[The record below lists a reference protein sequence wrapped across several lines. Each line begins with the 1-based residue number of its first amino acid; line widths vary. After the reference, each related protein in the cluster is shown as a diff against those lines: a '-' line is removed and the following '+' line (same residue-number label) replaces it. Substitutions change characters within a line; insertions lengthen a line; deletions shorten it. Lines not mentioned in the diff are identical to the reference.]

1 MDGEHRASGT
11 VKLIAETRLPDRPA
25 APVAPSRGSQSS
37 GVHKHRV
44 IFIDL
49 ARALAV
55 VFMLYGHAVDALLAP
70 QYRTGVWFDVWT
82 FQRGL
87 TSSLFLLLS
96 GFAFSV
102 ATVRHWSSHTRIT
115 RQVLARG
122 RRFAGFVLLGYA
134 LHFPVPKL
142 AELLTVTDDRWRAFI
157 AIDVLQLIGATFLAI
172 QLLVLLTRTRRGLTT
187 TVLILACAIV
197 LATPTLWLTEWPH
210 RLPVWL
216 SNYLEPSN
224 GSQFPLFP
232 WSGYILLG
240 VGLGQLYGRWGAAN
254 LPAFA
259 NAVLLGGGTSM
270 IVAGLLL
277 RPLASGLFGG
287 GQWTFIPPE
296 VLVRAGTCLVILGAI
311 AHGSRVI
318 DTLPRVFG
326 AVAQETLLIY
336 FVHLCIVY
344 GSIWSPGLYQLYGTT
359 LAPLQVVAV
368 IVALIAVMTAL
379 AWQWNW
385 LKHTSPS
392 AARLISITALIL
404 LVIPLL

>member
-1 MDGEHRASGT
+1 VPG
-11 VKLIAETRLPDRPA
+11 A
-25 APVAPSRGSQSS
+25 ACSIGHFLNEFEKPLSDPVPPVAPSRGSSYA

-55 VFMLYGHAVDALLAP
+55 LFMLYGHAVDALLAP
-70 QYRTGVWFDVWT
+70 RYRTGIWFDVWT

-102 ATVRHWSSHTRIT
+102 ATVRHWTNHLQISGP
-115 RQVLARG
+115 VLRRA
-122 RRFAGFVLLGYA
+122 RRFMGFMALGYA

-142 AELLTVTDDRWRAFI
+142 AELRSVADDRWRAFL
-157 AIDVLQLIGATFLAI
+157 AIDVLQLIGATFLLV
-172 QLLVLLTRTRRGLTT
+172 QLLVLITRTRAALTST
-187 TVLILACAIV
+187 ALVLACVIV
-197 LATPTLWLTEWPH
+197 FMTPVLWLAQWPH
-210 RLPVWL
+210 YLPLWL
-216 SNYLEPSN
+216 SNYLEPGN

-232 WSGYILLG
+232 WSAYILLG

-254 LPAFA
+254 LPSFA
-259 NAVLLGGGTSM
+259 NAILLGGGGGM
-270 IVAGLLL
+270 IAAGLVL

-287 GQWTFIPPE
+287 GQYTFIPPE
-296 VLVRAGTCLVILGAI
+296 VLVRAGTCLMILGVV
-311 AHGSRVI
+311 AHGSRAI

-344 GSIWSPGLYQLYGTT
+344 GSIWSAGLYQLYGTT
-359 LAPLQVVAV
+359 LAPLQVLAV
-368 IVALIAVMTAL
+368 VVVLISSMTAL

-385 LKHTSPS
+385 LKHTSPR
-392 AARLISITALIL
+392 AARWVSIAALIL
-404 LVIPLL
+404 LIVPLI

>member
-1 MDGEHRASGT
+1 LSDPVPS
-11 VKLIAETRLPDRPA
+11 
-25 APVAPSRGSQSS
+25 VAPLGGSQSS
-37 GVHKHRV
+37 AVHKHRV

-55 VFMLYGHAVDALLAP
+55 LFMLYGHSIDALLAP
-70 QYRTGVWFDVWT
+70 RYRTGVWFDVWT

-102 ATVRHWSSHTRIT
+102 ATVRHWGNHLRLSK
-115 RQVLARG
+115 QVFARA
-122 RRFAGFVLLGYA
+122 RRFAGFVVLGYA

-142 AELLTVTDDRWRAFI
+142 AELRAVADERWRAFL
-157 AIDVLQLIGATFLAI
+157 AIDVLQLIGATFLGI
-172 QLLVLLTRTRRGLTT
+172 QLLVLLTRTRTALTMT
-187 TVLILACAIV
+187 ALILATAIV
-197 LATPTLWLTEWPH
+197 LATPTLWLAEWPH

-216 SNYLEPSN
+216 SNYLEPGN

-232 WSGYILLG
+232 WSAYILLG
-240 VGLGQLYGRWGAAN
+240 VVLGQLYGRWGAAN
-254 LPAFA
+254 LPSFA
-259 NAVLLGGGTSM
+259 NAVLLAGGFGM
-270 IVAGLLL
+270 IAVGLVL
-277 RPLASGLFGG
+277 RPIASGLFGG
-287 GQWTFIPPE
+287 GPWTSIPPE
-296 VLVRAGTCLVILGAI
+296 VFVRAGSCLVILGLV

-344 GSIWSPGLYQLYGTT
+344 GSIWSGGLYEFYGTT
-359 LAPLQVVAV
+359 LGPFQVLAV
-368 IVALIAVMTAL
+368 VVILITAMTAL

-385 LKHTSPS
+385 LKHTSPR
-392 AARLISITALIL
+392 AARWVSIAALLL
-404 LVIPLL
+404 LVAPLI